1 MIKFAKVRNVKSP
14 ERGTAKS
21 AGVDLFVP
29 SMDDKFVNDLSEM
42 NKGEINK
49 ESVLVYK
56 SIILKPQQKVLIPS
70 GIKVNFDSDTPMAL
84 IAHNKSGVGS
94 KKGISFLAHVVD
106 QDFQGEVLISVIN
119 NSSKPQYIN
128 EEDKIIQFVLSPIF
142 YPEVKEVEESELY
155 KNVSERGEG
164 ALGSTG
170 D

>member
-1 MIKFAKVRNVKSP
+1 MAVAFLTPTLRDECVSCSN
-14 ERGTAKS
+14 
-21 AGVDLFVP
+21 F
-29 SMDDKFVNDLSEM
+29 M

-70 GIKVNFDSDTPMAL
+70 GIKVNFDSDIPMAL

-170 D
+170 N

>member
-1 MIKFAKVRNVKSP
+1 MMKFAKVRNVKSP

-70 GIKVNFDSDTPMAL
+70 GIKVNFDSDIPMAL

-94 KKGISFLAHVVD
+94 KKEIGRAHV
-106 QDFQGEVLISVIN
+106 
-119 NSSKPQYIN
+119 
-128 EEDKIIQFVLSPIF
+128 
-142 YPEVKEVEESELY
+142 
-155 KNVSERGEG
+155 
-164 ALGSTG
+164 
-170 D
+170 